1 MIDFSRFNSIFELT
15 EYFSTEERC
24 KKAIFESRWDKDDI
38 VCPFCGQHHCK
49 VRKDGSFRCNKHEK
63 KKTKGTQGGA
73 KTKTPV
79 FGMTMKRKTEE
90 VDKGTGEVK
99 EKTHTYEVAKK
110 AADTKASTIIP
121 IIRHFV
127 ADGSTV
133 VTDESSIYN
142 GLGEYYDHVFV
153 CHSEKEFTV
162 GSFTTNGIEGFWG
175 HFKRIIFG
183 TYHFVVKWY
192 IVPFLLPYLGQQVYS
207 SLKLPSGNRPA
218 SQ

>member
-1 MIDFSRFNSIFELT
+1 M
-15 EYFSTEERC
+15 
-24 KKAIFESRWDKDDI
+24 
-38 VCPFCGQHHCK
+38 
-49 VRKDGSFRCNKHEK
+49 
-63 KKTKGTQGGA
+63 
-73 KTKTPV
+73 
-79 FGMTMKRKTEE
+79 
-90 VDKGTGEVK
+90 K

-110 AADTKASTIIP
+110 VADTKASTIIP

-127 ADGSTV
+127 ADGNTV